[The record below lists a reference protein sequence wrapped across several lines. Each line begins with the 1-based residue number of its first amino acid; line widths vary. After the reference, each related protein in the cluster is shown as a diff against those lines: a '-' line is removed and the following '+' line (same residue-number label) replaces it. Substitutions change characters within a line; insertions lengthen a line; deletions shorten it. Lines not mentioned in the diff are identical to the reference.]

1 MYRLSL
7 IYTFFRIGVMNEL
20 AYRANFYVQILSSLM
35 SLGTAIAGLLIVF
48 RHTEKLGDWTSTD
61 ILALLGIYMLV
72 GGTIRIVIQP
82 SMQRLME
89 DVRQGTLDYT
99 LTKPEDAQFLISI
112 SQVRIWKL
120 TDIVLGLIVVG
131 TALNRR
137 GMNLGADE
145 TLLFGAVLFCGG
157 AIIYSFWLVL
167 ATLSFWF
174 IRIENILVIFEAM
187 YQAGRWPIGIYPQ
200 WLKFILTFIVP
211 IAFAITVPAQALTG
225 RLTGDTLGLVFVVAI
240 AMLIGS
246 RIFWKI
252 GLRNYTGA
260 SA

>member
-20 AYRANFYVQILSSLM
+20 AYRANFYVQILSSVM
-35 SLGTAIAGLLIVF
+35 NLGTAIAGLLIVF
-48 RHTEKLGDWTSTD
+48 RHTETLGDWTSTD

-72 GGTIRIVIQP
+72 GGAIRIVIQP

-89 DVRQGTLDYT
+89 DVRLGTLDYT

-131 TALNRR
+131 IALNRR
-137 GMNLGADE
+137 GETLGVHE

-157 AIIYSFWLVL
+157 AIIYSFWLAL

-225 RLTGDTLGLVFVVAI
+225 RLTGDALGLVFVVAI
-240 AMLIGS
+240 GMLIGS

-252 GLRNYTGA
+252 GLRNYAGA